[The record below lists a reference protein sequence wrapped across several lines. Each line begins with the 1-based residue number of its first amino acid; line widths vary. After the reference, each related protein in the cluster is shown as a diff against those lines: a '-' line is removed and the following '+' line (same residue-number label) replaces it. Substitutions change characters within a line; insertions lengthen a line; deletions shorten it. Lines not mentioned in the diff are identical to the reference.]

1 MDGDVS
7 TLMILLV
14 ALLAAA
20 VVAMIVSRNRA
31 RQRSTALREHFGPE
45 YQRALEQHGSRAR
58 AEKELLL
65 RERRV
70 QKLDL
75 KLLRPEQC
83 ERFSA
88 AWASVQQRFVDDPS
102 GAVVD
107 ADRLV
112 KEVMVARGYPMSDFD
127 QRVADLSV
135 EHAHVLDHYRAAR
148 NVALANAEGRAGTE
162 DLRQAMVHYRALF
175 TDMLEARQQPVAN
188 APMREARV

>member
-7 TLMILLV
+7 TLMIVLV
-14 ALLAAA
+14 ALVAAA
-20 VVAMIVSRNRA
+20 AVAMIVSRNRA
-31 RQRSTALREHFGPE
+31 RQRSAALREHFGPE
-45 YQRALEQHGSRAR
+45 YERALEQHGSRAR
-58 AEKELLL
+58 AEKDLLL

-70 QKLDL
+70 QKLEL

-88 AWASVQQRFVDDPS
+88 AWANVQQRFVDDPS

-112 KEVMVARGYPMSDFD
+112 KEVMAARGYPMSNFD
-127 QRVADLSV
+127 QRIADLSV

-148 NVALANAEGRAGTE
+148 NIALANAEGRASTE

-175 TDMLEARQQPVAN
+175 TDMLEARQQPIAG